1 MLRIRIV
8 TGGAI
13 GFLLVAGLCA
23 GETSAQTAG
32 NETAGSPIQLLQLLR
47 PTPAKTRPHARS
59 AAKPVAKTRMALK
72 GRNHWH
78 PRIAARKRPH
88 AQPQIAEA
96 QEKATPP
103 AGAWPPAPSIA
114 PAEVAAAQAMPT
126 LGSVPAE
133 TLPAELIATGAMM
146 RVAAQGDVNGVDFA
160 AKDAVAEPKA
170 AQPIAAV
177 ARPSAINEAAAPAPK
192 SDSLLAAFV
201 QPQTSEVGSASWILQ
216 VLAALGGAVAAGS
229 AAWFLIGS
237 APVRSYG

>member
-13 GFLLVAGLCA
+13 GFLLVAGLGA
-23 GETSAQTAG
+23 DGASAQTAS

-78 PRIAARKRPH
+78 PRIAARKRP
-88 AQPQIAEA
+88 QIAEE

-160 AKDAVAEPKA
+160 AKDAGAEPKA